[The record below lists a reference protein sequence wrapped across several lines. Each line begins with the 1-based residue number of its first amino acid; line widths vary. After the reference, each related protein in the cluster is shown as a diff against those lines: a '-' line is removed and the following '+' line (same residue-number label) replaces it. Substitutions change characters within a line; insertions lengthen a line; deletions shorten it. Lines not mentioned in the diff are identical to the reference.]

1 MAASAP
7 RPPPPAWI
15 GLGPP
20 VAGGV
25 LLAVRGGVMPAWLLL
40 GGAVVVVAII
50 ELVASLTRARG
61 ERDPALKPLS
71 DAGVGLARLVSVA
84 VASLETMIAV
94 AVGLGE
100 LQAVPLMVVGGLLM
114 LLIAVML
121 GVQRLSAALRT
132 IRASGYAE
140 KVKGYGPMIYRN
152 KDDPRIWVPKLS
164 GPGATLNFAHAI
176 SWVILAAFLVVPVG
190 AVVLVG
196 LYARLRLR

>member
-1 MAASAP
+1 MAAPAP
-7 RPPPPAWI
+7 RPPPPPWI

-25 LLAVRGGVMPAWLLL
+25 LLAARGGGVMPAWLML
-40 GGAVVVVAII
+40 GGAGVVVAVC
-50 ELVASLTRARG
+50 ELVASLTRAKG

-84 VASLETMIAV
+84 VASLESMIAV

-100 LQAVPLMVVGGLLM
+100 IQAVPLMVAAGLLM
-114 LLIAVML
+114 LLTAVVL

-132 IRASGYAE
+132 IRASGHAE

-152 KDDPRIWVPKLS
+152 KDDPRIWVPKLG
-164 GPGATLNFAHAI
+164 GPGATLNFAHPV
-176 SWVILAAFLVVPVG
+176 SWLILAAFLVVPVG

-196 LYARLRLR
+196 LYARLR